1 MGGIASLRALVMIP
15 PNSEGEYEF
24 LSETVR
30 VLRSREEMMPIWGA
44 HPERQGGTQGIVEE
58 GGNRWMRFE
67 T

>member
-1 MGGIASLRALVMIP
+1 MIP

>member
-1 MGGIASLRALVMIP
+1 MIP

-24 LSETVR
+24 LSETVH

-44 HPERQGGTQGIVEE
+44 HPERQGGTQGQEEGIVEE